1 MELLGKTYIF
11 LMIAMHFCTSNGVKD
26 QFLFYYYYL
35 EALFSVTLFALQE
48 DIAFLWTLIRE
59 DGN

>member
-48 DIAFLWTLIRE
+48 DIAVLWTLIRE
-59 DGN
+59 DGS